1 MPLLTPRTRKWQ
13 PKFSLILWA
22 WKQRNTDWA
31 TQRFLYF
38 VVASLFWVVVVEL
51 WGLLSLMT
59 FWKVF
64 RSIRCLLTF
73 HFRYGV
79 LNVQGVRDA
88 ITSVPIDRPNDKEKQ
103 DRTVAKVI
111 LDKLGFDK
119 EKYRLGYTKVFYY
132 FWNECSSFLS
142 WLIFQSLDCL
152 INF

>member
-1 MPLLTPRTRKWQ
+1 
-13 PKFSLILWA
+13 
-22 WKQRNTDWA
+22 
-31 TQRFLYF
+31 
-38 VVASLFWVVVVEL
+38 
-51 WGLLSLMT
+51 MT

-132 FWNECSSFLS
+132 FRNECSSHVS
-142 WLIFQSLDCL
+142 
-152 INF
+152 

>member
-1 MPLLTPRTRKWQ
+1 MGANALANAKNEKVAAKILFDIVGLETEKYRLGHTKVSVLCRSLSILSSSRRTLGASYTNFFLK
-13 PKFSLILWA
+13 SIL
-22 WKQRNTDWA
+22 KYS
-31 TQRFLYF
+31 F
-38 VVASLFWVVVVEL
+38 
-51 WGLLSLMT
+51 
-59 FWKVF
+59 
-64 RSIRCLLTF
+64 CLLTL

-132 FWNECSSFLS
+132 F
-142 WLIFQSLDCL
+142 
-152 INF
+152 